1 MPRPGGTAGFTN
13 VAGHIATSR
22 TVLERGKVLE
32 DKCMKLKVLGCP
44 KGDYVVLFLPF
55 LTPPPECLIIQ
66 ANSDGNQAF
75 RASYRFTTKS
85 AAALT
90 QSFMAA
96 QVIHTENRPQPTAL
110 PHFLGLTA
118 S

>member
-1 MPRPGGTAGFTN
+1 MSQRRLCGFISTFSS
-13 VAGHIATSR
+13 IATP
-22 TVLERGKVLE
+22 L
-32 DKCMKLKVLGCP
+32 
-44 KGDYVVLFLPF
+44 
-55 LTPPPECLIIQ
+55 PPECPIVQ